1 MPTEFQGQNLES
13 RVPSQPSMPGALPLS
28 PVRHLQLQP
37 EPFVFGSPQNAVSNR
52 EFSDAGKAIL
62 AQMNAKMP
70 EGFGFNE
77 EYLKGKQAGMNRL
90 VKTTST
96 LGEGGWGLSGL
107 GQVKPDRYAEAHQRE
122 FSKYVHLRMLPFGW
136 S

>member
-1 MPTEFQGQNLES
+1 
-13 RVPSQPSMPGALPLS
+13 
-28 PVRHLQLQP
+28 
-37 EPFVFGSPQNAVSNR
+37 
-52 EFSDAGKAIL
+52 
-62 AQMNAKMP
+62 MNAKMP